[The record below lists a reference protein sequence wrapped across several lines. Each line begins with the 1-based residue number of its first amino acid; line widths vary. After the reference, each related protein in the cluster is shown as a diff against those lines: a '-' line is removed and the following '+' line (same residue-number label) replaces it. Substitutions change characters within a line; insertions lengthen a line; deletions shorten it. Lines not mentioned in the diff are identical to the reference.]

1 MKRQRFLV
9 NVIYDP
15 EYKGYAVDVPQ
26 LPGCMSQGKTI
37 ESALVNSRKA
47 ITIYLKAAHP
57 NELQQTREIITSQVE
72 VLV

>member
-15 EYKGYAVDVPQ
+15 NYKGYVVDVPQ

-37 ESALVNSRKA
+37 DSALSNGRKA
-47 ITIYLKAAHP
+47 ITAYLRA
-57 NELQQTREIITSQVE
+57 NMSL
-72 VLV
+72 